1 MFLVFAARGTRRAW
15 FSQVVITSVE
25 RGSLRVVVY
34 KFFEF
39 LDREKEKGGERERM
53 DRKKDSLRILS

>member
-1 MFLVFAARGTRRAW
+1 M
-15 FSQVVITSVE
+15 VITSVE

-39 LDREKEKGGERERM
+39 LDSEEEKGGERERM

>member
-39 LDREKEKGGERERM
+39 LDSEKEKGGERERM
-53 DRKKDSLRILS
+53 DRKGR